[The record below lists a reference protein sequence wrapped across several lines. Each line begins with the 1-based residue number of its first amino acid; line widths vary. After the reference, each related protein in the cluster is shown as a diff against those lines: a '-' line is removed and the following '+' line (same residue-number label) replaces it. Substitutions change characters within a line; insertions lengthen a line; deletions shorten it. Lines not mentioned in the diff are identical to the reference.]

1 MRSAVDA
8 GVVDDRVHRAE
19 PVDVAGDVARLVER
33 GKVADDDGAAADE
46 VVDGAASVF
55 VSDVDDDLVPG
66 VEQRLRGRATEAV
79 GGARDEDSRH
89 RRPYLRHQRLR
100 ERCPS
105 FARDP
110 VLAQWLEADVVCS
123 GVEVRVHG

>member
-1 MRSAVDA
+1 M
-8 GVVDDRVHRAE
+8 
-19 PVDVAGDVARLVER
+19 
-33 GKVADDDGAAADE
+33 
-46 VVDGAASVF
+46 
-55 VSDVDDDLVPG
+55 PG

-79 GGARDEDSRH
+79 GGARDEDPRH

-123 GVEVRVHG
+123 GVEVRVDDRGDFFGARGPLEGKMLEKLLVARRVAELLQAS